1 MSETVSVVSNENEN
15 SNVNEEVGMLKWLWL
30 SAAVIVIDQITKHLV
45 VATFQLYE
53 KLEILPIFNLTLA
66 HNPGAAFSF
75 LANEDGW
82 QRWFFATISLGVS
95 AMLVVWLRKTPKSD
109 WWMGVCLAL
118 IVGGALGN
126 LYDRIVLGHVV
137 DFLDFHW
144 NQSHFPAFNVADMAI
159 SVGAFMLAVD
169 VIRNPGK

>member
-1 MSETVSVVSNENEN
+1 MSETVGVVSKESEN

-30 SAAVIVIDQITKHLV
+30 SVAVIVIDQVTKHLV
-45 VATFQLYE
+45 VDAFQLYE

-66 HNPGAAFSF
+66 YNPGAAFSF

-82 QRWFFATISLGVS
+82 QRWFFAIISLGVS
-95 AMLVVWLRKTPKSD
+95 AMLVAWLRKTPKSD